1 VLDTLHAGA
10 ASCALTLLAA
20 EKRHTAAKQYI
31 KQPDGTY
38 KKIDYDFGFRFK
50 AQRFEIANLDALYEF
65 LDDARSTGNV
75 AVVRGDLDDA
85 YYQALERDPAYRI
98 ARRKNDKGDGIPAHL
113 KEVPR
118 RWIMEDIDNYPLPPD
133 ADLAADPVGNID
145 AAICNVLP
153 EEFHDARCIWQL
165 SNSAGLVPGVLKA
178 HLFFW
183 LDTPWDNAALRRWIK
198 LNAPHL
204 DHAPFS
210 ANQPHY
216 ICDPIIKNEN
226 GSPATDPIPSRLGWR
241 PGTHDVVAL
250 PPLVETQKARKARG
264 TNATGRSATPG
275 LHAGSIDEC
284 LAKLGDGPG
293 LGGFHSVLLAAG
305 MQYAIRCG
313 KGGERDDVAYV
324 VKLNAAIKAAPKREG
339 RDVSSY
345 LDDAYHARVID
356 GAFRLIENTYDKPAA
371 DSAVEF
377 PPGFGMTRAGLYH
390 TETDK
395 EPQWICR
402 PFTVAGVCEN
412 GVGSDW
418 GLVLQWYDDAEHQH
432 NWIVPRELFHGE
444 PRVIAA
450 LLEKHGLRCAFGKTA
465 HAALLRCLA
474 TMRSDRRLVAVERG
488 GWHGLS
494 YILPNGERIGSS
506 NVMLRPEAARHD
518 PSCATAGILQD
529 WQHNIGRYCVGNSRL
544 ALFTS
549 AAFAGPLLDIIAE
562 PSGGLHLHGES
573 QKGKSTAGFV
583 AGSVGGKGAR
593 DGTVHQWRSTANGL
607 EGIAAR
613 CSDGCLVLDE
623 ISQSEAKEAGEAIY
637 QLANSQ
643 GKQRAD
649 RDGGAR
655 QRKTWNIIFLS
666 SGELTLQQRMS
677 EANRRS
683 TAGMEIRLIN
693 IPSDGG
699 KGMGLFENLHDVAE
713 PGELADRLRTAA
725 ATYYGTPM
733 RAFLAELVAIR
744 EADTEGV
751 YHYVKT
757 MRDNFIAANM
767 PAGSD
772 GQVRSVAGRFG
783 LIAAAGEMAREF
795 GILPWPEDE
804 AIRACQRGFRDW
816 LAQRGTVGSSEK
828 HNAIRQVRAFL
839 ELHGSSR
846 FAEIQTGESYNRSI
860 HNQAGYRRFK
870 EGAGIFMFSIEV
882 WRTEVC
888 KGLDADLVAKAIK
901 EKDWLVHDTGR
912 LTKQDR
918 LPGQTQRTRFYVVK
932 DTILGHIEDDGTEDT
947 A

>member
-20 EKRHTAAKQYI
+20 EQGRTAAKQYI

-50 AQRFEIANLDALYEF
+50 AQRFEITGLDELYTF
-65 LDDARSTGNV
+65 LDDARAMGNV
-75 AVVRGDLDDA
+75 AIVRGELDDA
-85 YYQALERDPAYRI
+85 YYQALERDPSYRI
-98 ARRKNDKGDGIPAHL
+98 ARRKNDKGDDIPPHL
-113 KEVPR
+113 MEVSR
-118 RWIMEDIDNYPLPPD
+118 YWVMYDIDDYPLPPD
-133 ADLAADPVGNID
+133 ANLTDDAVGLID
-145 AAICNVLP
+145 AAIRNILP
-153 EEFHDARCIWQL
+153 ECFHDARCIWQL

-198 LNAPHL
+198 LTAPHL

-216 ICDPIIKNEN
+216 ICDPIIKDDKGEN
-226 GSPATDPIPSRLGWR
+226 AKDPLPARLGWR
-241 PGTHDVVAL
+241 PGAHDVVAL
-250 PPLVETQKARKARG
+250 PPLVETPKHTRTPRNEHYIG
-264 TNATGRSATPG
+264 SSAIPG
-275 LHAGSIDEC
+275 LSANSIDEC
-284 LAKLGDGPG
+284 LANLGDGEG
-293 LGGFHSVLLAAG
+293 FSGFHSVLLAAG

-313 KGGERDDVAYV
+313 KGGERDDVAFV
-324 VKLNAAIKAAPKREG
+324 TKLNAAIKAAPTREG

-356 GAFRLIENTYDKPAA
+356 GAFRLIENTYDEPAA
-371 DSAVEF
+371 DSAVEY

-395 EPQWICR
+395 DPQWICR
-402 PFTVAGVCEN
+402 PFTIVGVCEN

-418 GLVLQWYDDAEHQH
+418 GLVLQWRDDADHQH
-432 NWIVPRELFHGE
+432 SWIVARELFHGE
-444 PRVIAA
+444 PRIIAA
-450 LLEKHGLRCAFGKTA
+450 LLEKHGLRCAFGKVA

-474 TMRSDRRLVAVERG
+474 TMRSDGRLVAVERG

-518 PSCATAGILQD
+518 PSCASAGTLQD

-549 AAFAGPLLDIIAE
+549 AAFAGPLLDIVAE

-573 QKGKSTAGFV
+573 QKGKSTAAFV

-593 DGTVHQWRSTANGL
+593 DGTVHQWRTTANGL
-607 EGIAAR
+607 EGVAAR

-666 SGELTLQQRMS
+666 TGELTLQQRMS

-699 KGMGLFENLHDVAE
+699 KGMGLFENLHDVTE

-733 RAFLAELVAIR
+733 RAFLGELVAIR
-744 EADTEGV
+744 EADAEGV

-757 MRDNFIAANM
+757 MRDNFIVANV

-828 HNAIRQVRAFL
+828 HNAIRQVRVFL

-846 FAEIQTGESYNRSI
+846 FAEIQTGESCDHRI
-860 HNQAGYRRFK
+860 HNQAGYRRSK
-870 EGAGIFMFSIEV
+870 EGKSIFMFSIEV

-888 KGLDADLVAKAIK
+888 KGLDADLVANAIK
-901 EKDWLVHDTGR
+901 EQDWLIHDPGR

-918 LPGQTQRTRFYVVK
+918 LPGQTKRTRFYVVK
-932 DTILGHIEDDGTEDT
+932 DAILGHIEDDDPE
-947 A
+947 AA